1 MKQKNSLQI
10 FLISLLISLVLHVF
24 LVYKVKAPGEHVS
37 SNSQDQNSASENRG
51 NLDDAKTH
59 IWVSRGIIPCETYD
73 GIGIQFN
80 RITCLVNKV
89 APGSPADKAGLKEN
103 DELVTPIWNID
114 LVFGQKIDLV
124 VIRDGKHITLPIIV
138 DRICHE

>member
-1 MKQKNSLQI
+1 MHI
-10 FLISLLISLVLHVF
+10 LIASN
-24 LVYKVKAPGEHVS
+24 VKAPGEPISDNTQTQKS
-37 SNSQDQNSASENRG
+37 SSGKFDD
-51 NLDDAKTH
+51 LDDGKTH

-124 VIRDGKHITLPIIV
+124 VIRDGKHITLPVVV